1 MAFPPS
7 LIYQLQSI
15 FIHSCC
21 LNFDFCYCEIQTLLS
36 LDLGKCTIVI
46 NKLAVFLVRTSLQ
59 SEETVKTTLMTVC
72 MEKGDHS

>member
-1 MAFPPS
+1 MAFSPS
-7 LIYQLQSI
+7 LIYQLQFI

-21 LNFDFCYCEIQTLLS
+21 LNFDFCYCEIQTLS